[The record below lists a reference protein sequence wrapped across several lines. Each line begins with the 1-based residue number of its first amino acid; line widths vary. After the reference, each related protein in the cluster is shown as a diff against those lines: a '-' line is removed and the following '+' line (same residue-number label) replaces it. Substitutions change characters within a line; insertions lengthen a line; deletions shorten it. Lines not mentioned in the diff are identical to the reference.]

1 MRDEVELLVV
11 GHSHKPCVGWT
22 PHPQSG
28 KPVIV
33 VDAGS
38 WVQGA
43 AQILFGAGNRVSVF
57 DIVKAS

>member
-1 MRDEVELLVV
+1 
-11 GHSHKPCVGWT
+11 
-22 PHPQSG
+22 
-28 KPVIV
+28 VIV